1 MLCRF
6 IELLY
11 ERQGNSVVI
20 PAATQQAPINI
31 PAVSAHTASTLLH
44 AALRPLYST
53 AYTLYASTHSA
64 TVSKYASIGSHRVM
78 VSFGVFKTI
87 WISAC
92 PTGERLSRPPP
103 DPPRPRGRATPAPHG
118 SRARCYRRKN
128 GPPNAKHGER
138 EASKGALP
146 GTACSVLGKRAD
158 PLEGRVSNIFTGGWC

>member
-1 MLCRF
+1 MNTYLLCRF

-103 DPPRPRGRATPAPHG
+103 DPPRPRGRGGSGGGRDSRSPVGHAEIHMVLKTPNDTMT
-118 SRARCYRRKN
+118 R
-128 GPPNAKHGER
+128 
-138 EASKGALP
+138 
-146 GTACSVLGKRAD
+146 
-158 PLEGRVSNIFTGGWC
+158 